1 MIQHP
6 RTMILVGFILLVVG
20 VLLPFAML
28 LRVLEPTLLLGFLSW
43 GASLVGLA
51 LGVLGVVTYSRAR
64 D

>member
-1 MIQHP
+1 
-6 RTMILVGFILLVVG
+6 MILVGFILLVVG